1 MFIEQTIKFEFRG
14 LVPLGRVCTPA
25 TGYFYDKT
33 KISKE
38 NLRLDYCLLLRYCSR
53 QGTLLSAYP
62 YPGQITYKI

>member
-14 LVPLGRVCTPA
+14 LVSLGRVCTPA

-38 NLRLDYCLLLRYCSR
+38 NLRVDYCLLL
-53 QGTLLSAYP
+53 
-62 YPGQITYKI
+62 K